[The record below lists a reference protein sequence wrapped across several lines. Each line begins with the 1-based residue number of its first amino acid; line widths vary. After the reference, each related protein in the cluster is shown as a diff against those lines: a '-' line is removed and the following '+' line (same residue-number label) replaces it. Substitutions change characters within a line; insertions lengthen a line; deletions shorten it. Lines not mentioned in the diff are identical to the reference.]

1 MTVPRNENLASVT
14 AAGLAD
20 KAEVEATV
28 QTSQAVR
35 ARVATPGAARVGVA
49 RGVHTLILGVA
60 SVLFLYPFIWL
71 ISASLKPRTEVF
83 DNRLIP
89 RHWRFANYADV
100 WHYAPVLQW
109 TVNSVTV
116 ALAAATT
123 VTLSS
128 ALVAFGFAYFRFPGR
143 NVLFGLVLA
152 TMMLPGAVTMIP
164 VYVIWKHLGLVG
176 TQVPLWAQNTFG
188 SAFYIFLL
196 RQFFLGVPRELF
208 EAARV
213 DGCSYLGL
221 FWRIALPLAR
231 PALIIVFV
239 FEVQASWTD
248 LLKPLIYLRNP
259 SLFTLPRGLK
269 SIIDAFGNGG
279 EQHWEIIMAASVIAT
294 VPMIIIFALAQKHI
308 VEGIATQGRKG

>member
-1 MTVPRNENLASVT
+1 MTAPRNENLASV
-14 AAGLAD
+14 AAVGLGD

-28 QTSQAVR
+28 QTSPVGR
-35 ARVATPGAARVGVA
+35 ARVAAPGAARGGIA
-49 RGVHTLILGVA
+49 RGVHLLILGTA

-176 TQVPLWAQNTFG
+176 TQVPLWAQNAFG
-188 SAFYIFLL
+188 SAFYI
-196 RQFFLGVPRELF
+196 F

-248 LLKPLIYLRNP
+248 LLKPLIYLQNP